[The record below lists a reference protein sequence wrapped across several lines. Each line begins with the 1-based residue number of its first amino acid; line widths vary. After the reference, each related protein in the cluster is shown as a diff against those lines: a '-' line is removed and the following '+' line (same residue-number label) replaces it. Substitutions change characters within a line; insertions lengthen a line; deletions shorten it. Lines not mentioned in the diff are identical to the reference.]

1 VVLWLLYI
9 IKSISDHF
17 LIKLEVFL
25 LRRRTRMGGSMWMI
39 VVYVIVVI
47 AMHIG
52 LIYLIY
58 KILKKK

>member
-1 VVLWLLYI
+1 
-9 IKSISDHF
+9 
-17 LIKLEVFL
+17 
-25 LRRRTRMGGSMWMI
+25 MWMI

-47 AMHIG
+47 GMHIG

>member
-1 VVLWLLYI
+1 
-9 IKSISDHF
+9 
-17 LIKLEVFL
+17 
-25 LRRRTRMGGSMWMI
+25 MGGSMWMI